1 MNQLIEIVKQAGIVA
16 LDYKARGLKHGL
28 KDDGSS
34 ISEADLAVDAYLAK
48 ELQAY
53 FKAGWLSE
61 ETVDNAE
68 RLTAE
73 YLWVVDPIDGTRS
86 YIKGDTDWAVSVALL
101 HHNQPIKAVLFR
113 PDLGDLYLAEVGKGA
128 TLNGLKLEI
137 SPALS
142 DIKIT
147 GPHPFLKPYLEK
159 GLIAAPKI
167 HALALRIAAVADGTL
182 NLALASANA
191 HDWDIAAADLIVREA
206 GGVLRYR
213 NGAEIA
219 YNQPTP
225 DHPTMIAGHIDTL
238 KRI

>member
-1 MNQLIEIVKQAGIVA
+1 MNQLIEIVKQAGAIA
-16 LDYKARGLKHGL
+16 LDYKARGLKHGV
-28 KDDGSS
+28 KGDGSS
-34 ISEADLAVDAYLAK
+34 ISEADLAVDAYLAQ
-48 ELQAY
+48 ELQIY

-61 ETVDNAE
+61 ETADNAE
-68 RLTAE
+68 RLTAD

-113 PDLGDLYLAEVGKGA
+113 PDLGDLYIAETGKGA
-128 TLNGLKLEI
+128 TLNGAKLI
-137 SPALS
+137 IQPALNE
-142 DIKIT
+142 IKIT
-147 GPHPFLKPYLEK
+147 GPHPFLKPYLDK
-159 GLIAAPKI
+159 GMVAADRI

-206 GGVLRYR
+206 GGLLRYR
-213 NGAEIA
+213 TGADIA

-225 DHPTMIAGHIDTL
+225 DHPTMIAGHLETL